1 MPPPL
6 EIGRMDDRVT
16 IQTLVETPD
25 AYGQEIPV
33 PVDGITVWA
42 RVRPPTG
49 REVVNADQTK
59 GTLSYVVMMLYRT
72 IDETQQLLWGTHVLR
87 LTAPPTIAE
96 NKLTMTLYCTEQ
108 TSGGGS

>member
-16 IQTLVETPD
+16 IQTLVETTNAFGD
-25 AYGQEIPV
+25 EIQS
-33 PVDGITVWA
+33 W
-42 RVRPPTG
+42 
-49 REVVNADQTK
+49 
-59 GTLSYVVMMLYRT
+59 TLSYVVMMLYRT